1 MTKDVTRNRTFAPG
15 TPSKKGGFGSVEY
28 INIYPLFLEI
38 RIVFSFPLALKGLK
52 LLVFVARM
60 TNRFPLE

>member
-1 MTKDVTRNRTFAPG
+1 MTRNCTFAPG
-15 TPSKKGGFGSVEY
+15 PPSKKGGFGSVEY

-60 TNRFPLE
+60 TSRFPLE

>member
-1 MTKDVTRNRTFAPG
+1 MTRNCTHAPG
-15 TPSKKGGFGSVEY
+15 TPSKKGGLGSVEY

-60 TNRFPLE
+60 TNRFPLQ